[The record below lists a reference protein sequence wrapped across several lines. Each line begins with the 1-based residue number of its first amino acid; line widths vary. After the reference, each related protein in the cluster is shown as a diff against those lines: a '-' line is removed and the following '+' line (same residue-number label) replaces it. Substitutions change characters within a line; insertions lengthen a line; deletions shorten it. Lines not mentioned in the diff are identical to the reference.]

1 MIKNILLGRP
11 FLVVFNLTR
20 RCNSICPMCSIWKTP
35 SKIKDEL
42 TLEEIENIF
51 KDLKSY
57 GVKHVFLQGGEPL
70 LRKDIVQII
79 ELLIGLGFN
88 PTLITNGLLLDEK
101 IANKIAELKC
111 NVSISLDSLDEKKYM
126 KIRGVDKLPLL
137 LHNIEQCS
145 KIKDKK
151 GMWHITS
158 TISKINYG
166 EVMDL
171 FYFARNNGFKFN
183 AYPYNYSH
191 CHSSAYDEEMSY
203 DDNPIII
210 IDAFKK
216 LSLLSQKE
224 GLIFDKLIY
233 DESIK
238 YLEGKYCAP
247 CDAMR
252 RSIILTEKGEIAPCL
267 EFKPSANLKEMGI
280 KQALKELDYSKVKK
294 CYMETP
300 CFYGCTRGSG
310 IIIRKIPEVFL
321 FALKNPRT
329 IASYI
334 RAYF

>member
-70 LRKDIVQII
+70 LRKDIMEII
-79 ELLIGLGFN
+79 ELLIGLEFN

-101 IANKIAELKC
+101 IANKIAGLKC
-111 NVSISLDSLDEKKYM
+111 NVSISLDSLDQKKYM
-126 KIRGVDKLPLL
+126 KIRGVDKLPIL
-137 LHNIEQCS
+137 LHNIEYCS

-151 GMWHITS
+151 GMWHIIS
-158 TISKINYG
+158 TISKINHD

-171 FYFARNNGFKFN
+171 FNFAGNNGFKFN

-203 DDNPIII
+203 DDNPTII

-238 YLEGKYCAP
+238 YLEGNYCVP
-247 CDAMR
+247 CDAMK

-267 EFKPSANLKEMGI
+267 EFKSSANLKEMGV

-300 CFYGCTRGSG
+300 CFYGCTRGTG